1 MGCDFYF
8 LLLYNYSQSVCR
20 IVSKV
25 YCKRLSRRFKK
36 KTTKMVLEQ
45 NSRNGR
51 NLLNVKLYL
60 LFVQF
65 LNVCHNYFHFNFQV
79 AMAENGEVFDEPT
92 YLPPA
97 GDESVPEPELEL
109 PPKSRNK
116 KKDDKRTL
124 KFTVTDFIIE
134 GLEFISADTSA
145 QHAMAIEDESKD
157 IGLTFDADD
166 KNVFSPMET
175 NTEIISSGGDL
186 LTVAHE
192 SEVQLSSTLT
202 GNDMKKF
209 SSEDIASSSGDLHL
223 KEHSPQNLSE
233 TTELLII
240 PESVTE
246 SNDKVQEHPVDASK
260 NHERSHSTHK
270 KKTSTPP
277 TEVVEL
283 NWSVQVGDA
292 IKAGNHP
299 QVWPSAP
306 NIIEGSSAPLQRL
319 TWNNVN
325 HEFTVVYPSSSS
337 SDSASP
343 VFPIA
348 ITIFRPSSE
357 ILLFQS
363 SKLVATGT
371 AIFPAMNS
379 RHGDNEDEPLT
390 AKLCV
395 KDLLFVDEYKNN
407 VAIAKHL
414 GDVQVFICLS
424 WVPPPIEI
432 SDDPK
437 KVSATSGTE
446 IKPKNLEDPEISL
459 LRSKVA
465 QLEMT
470 VVSLNEQLKASPPGS
485 PGFFPGA
492 GDEALPDDT
501 IGTSKLSIPTTD
513 ELIPPAQSDFQLPQL
528 QDDNK
533 MSFTGDTRPV
543 VGDNFYEA
551 PLERFADDD
560 EIYDDLDPSLIAE
573 PVNRSNL
580 RLPLDRI
587 RGGKSSTVPSKH
599 KSKQLLSD
607 KGSNL
612 NPNNKEKAQNNASGG
627 NVGTVRA
634 LKELAEQRK
643 KLEKALSDI
652 KK

>member
-1 MGCDFYF
+1 
-8 LLLYNYSQSVCR
+8 
-20 IVSKV
+20 
-25 YCKRLSRRFKK
+25 
-36 KTTKMVLEQ
+36 
-45 NSRNGR
+45 
-51 NLLNVKLYL
+51 
-60 LFVQF
+60 
-65 LNVCHNYFHFNFQV
+65 
-79 AMAENGEVFDEPT
+79 MAENGGVLDEPT
-92 YLPPA
+92 NLPPVV
-97 GDESVPEPELEL
+97 DVIIPDPELEL
-109 PPKSRNK
+109 PPKSRK
-116 KKDDKRTL
+116 EKKDDKRAL
-124 KFTVTDFIIE
+124 VFTVTDFIIE

-145 QHAMAIEDESKD
+145 QHAMVIEHESKD
-157 IGLTFDADD
+157 IGPTSDADD
-166 KNVFSPMET
+166 ENVLSPIET
-175 NTEIISSGGDL
+175 NAEIFSSGGDP

-192 SEVQLSSTLT
+192 SEAQLSSMLE
-202 GNDMKKF
+202 GNDMKK
-209 SSEDIASSSGDLHL
+209 SSTENIASSSGDLQL
-223 KEHSPQNLSE
+223 KELSPQNLSE

-240 PESVTE
+240 PESVTA
-246 SNDKVQEHPVDASK
+246 SNDKVQEHHVDVSK

-270 KKTSTPP
+270 MKTSTPP
-277 TEVVEL
+277 TEYVEL

-319 TWNNVN
+319 TWSNVN
-325 HEFTVVYPSSSS
+325 HEFTVVYPLSSS

-379 RHGDNEDEPLT
+379 RHGGDEDEPLT

-395 KDLLFVDEYKNN
+395 KDLLFVDEYKYN

-414 GDVQVFICLS
+414 GDAKVFICLS

-432 SDDPK
+432 SDDLK
-437 KVSATSGTE
+437 KDSAITEAE

-465 QLEMT
+465 ELEMT

-485 PGFFPGA
+485 PGLFPGA
-492 GDEALPDDT
+492 GDEALPNNV
-501 IGTSKLSIPTTD
+501 IGTSKLSIPMTG
-513 ELIPPAQSDFQLPQL
+513 EIVPPTQSDFQLPQL

-533 MSFTGDTRPV
+533 TSFTVDRRPV
-543 VGDNFYEA
+543 VGDDFYEA
-551 PLERFADDD
+551 SLEKFADDD
-560 EIYDDLDPSLIAE
+560 EIYDDLNPSPVTE
-573 PVNRSNL
+573 PINRSNL
-580 RLPLDRI
+580 TLPLDRV
-587 RGGKSSTVPSKH
+587 RGGKWSTVPSKH
-599 KSKQLLSD
+599 KSKQFLSD

-612 NPNNKEKAQNNASGG
+612 NPNNIAKAQNNSTGG